1 MSFTATAVTTRGSS
15 QLSNGGRRGTA
26 TECQHEKAVRRNI
39 QQIRTNLQSTDEHLE
54 NLSRRMVS
62 RRIVETLHERLKQTY
77 QIVVETEGILA
88 EWEANLAGHP
98 FEKHKRKFSFEKLK
112 AHFEAEV
119 DRVKEVSQ
127 RVQSVATHVA
137 HQTSPMDAT
146 TNHQTQY
153 DGRRAGRICG
163 GTGGSSGGSDF
174 VTGTDYDDFTM
185 ECSSNVCDGSGRGGG
200 GGMVGV
206 VGGKQQQDNNNADI
220 LLLDDPPPTSIVV
233 TQTNRSSSAVGES
246 DSGGHNRHKGDTT
259 GGGLGVL
266 SRVGWSRGVNREAM
280 VASADSATA
289 AWQPLPCVATAG
301 VGGRNQQWKKQ
312 QLDMSELEDS
322 SEHDCLLQRSVAD
335 DRLRGIK
342 KIEHQV
348 AQANQI
354 FRDLASLVVSQ
365 DSHLD
370 SLDSSLQTSSSN
382 AKGASLELQKAYS
395 LQRNTRRRRLF
406 LFLFVCILL
415 VVVFFVFRVPSPQ
428 FLQHRTPATA
438 AQQQQPPAPVQQQQ
452 LQHG

>member
-137 HQTSPMDAT
+137 HQASPMDT
-146 TNHQTQY
+146 STNQY

-163 GTGGSSGGSDF
+163 GTGGSSGGGSDF
-174 VTGTDYDDFTM
+174 VTGIDYDDFTM
-185 ECSSNVCDGSGRGGG
+185 EGGCDGSRGGV
-200 GGMVGV
+200 GMVGV
-206 VGGKQQQDNNNADI
+206 AGGKHQDKNADI
-220 LLLDDPPPTSIVV
+220 LLLDDPPLSTP
-233 TQTNRSSSAVGES
+233 QTHRSVGES
-246 DSGGHNRHKGDTT
+246 DSSSGGGGHRPKDTT
-259 GGGLGVL
+259 GGVL

-301 VGGRNQQWKKQ
+301 VGGRSQQWKKQQ
-312 QLDMSELEDS
+312 QLDMSELEDTT
-322 SEHDCLLQRSVAD
+322 EHDCLLQRSVAD

-370 SLDSSLQTSSSN
+370 SLDSSLQTSNSN

-395 LQRNTRRRRLF
+395 LQRTTRRRRLF

-415 VVVFFVFRVPSPQ
+415 VVVFFVLRVPSPQ
-428 FLQHRTPATA
+428 FLHRTTPAA
-438 AQQQQPPAPVQQQQ
+438 AQQQPPSPVQQQQ
-452 LQHG
+452 LQHGG